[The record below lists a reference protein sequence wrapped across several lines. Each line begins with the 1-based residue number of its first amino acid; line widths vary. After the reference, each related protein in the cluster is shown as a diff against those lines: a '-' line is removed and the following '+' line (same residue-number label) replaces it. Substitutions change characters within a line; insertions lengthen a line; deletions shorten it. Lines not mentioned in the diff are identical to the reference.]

1 MTVKHDFISEN
12 QVLGNVQHK
21 VALPALIGS
30 TGVTAD
36 NFGRKVIPAG
46 TVVGGSASF
55 LDDSQAVLS
64 AGQDANA
71 QGVLE
76 HDVDVTSGN
85 ATGTVIIFGF
95 VNTARIP
102 NVTVSNAAKKSLA
115 GKVTFFNRQQ
125 EDKKR

>member
-36 NFGRKVIPAG
+36 SFGRKVIPAG
-46 TVVGGSASF
+46 TVVGGSTSF

-64 AGQDANA
+64 AGQDTNA

-76 HDVDVTSGN
+76 HDVDVTVGN

-102 NVTVSNAAKKSLA
+102 NVTVSDAAKKSLA
-115 GKVTFFNRQQ
+115 GKVTFFNRQ
-125 EDKKR
+125 